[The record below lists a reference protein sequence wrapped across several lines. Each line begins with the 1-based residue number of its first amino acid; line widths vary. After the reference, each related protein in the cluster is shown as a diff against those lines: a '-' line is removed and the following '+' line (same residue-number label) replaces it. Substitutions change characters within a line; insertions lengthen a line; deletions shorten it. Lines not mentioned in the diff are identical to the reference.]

1 MLKYPC
7 LVLDHDD
14 TAVKSELTVNY
25 PCFLL
30 ALEKFRPGE
39 TMEYPEFV
47 DWCFRHEF
55 TDFLRLKYDFT
66 EEELL
71 EEYHMWQD
79 YSKTHIPPAYEGVR
93 ELIAEQ
99 KKRGGMVCVV
109 SLSSRENIL
118 RDYRT
123 HFGMEP
129 DMVFSCDDP
138 RDQRKPNPYPLEQIM
153 ACFSL
158 SPYQLLMIDDLP
170 TGPQMAAKAGVP
182 SVFAAWSRQE
192 SPGLMEAMSELCDF
206 TFHSTEDLRK
216 FLFD

>member
-55 TDFLRLKYDFT
+55 TDFLRIKYDFT

-79 YSKTHIPPAYEGVR
+79 YSKTHIPPAYEGIR

-99 KKRGGMVCVV
+99 KKQGGMVCVV

-129 DMVFSCDDP
+129 DLVFSCDDP

-153 ACFSL
+153 ARFSL
-158 SPYQLLMIDDLP
+158 SPSQLLMIDDLP

>member
-55 TDFLRLKYDFT
+55 TDFLRIKYDFT

-79 YSKTHIPPAYEGVR
+79 YSKTHIPPAYEGIR

-129 DMVFSCDDP
+129 DLVFSCDDP

-153 ACFSL
+153 ARFSL
-158 SPYQLLMIDDLP
+158 SPSQLLMIDDLP

>member
-55 TDFLRLKYDFT
+55 TDFLRIKYDFT

-79 YSKTHIPPAYEGVR
+79 YSKIHIPPAYEGIR

-129 DMVFSCDDP
+129 DLVFSCDDP

-153 ACFSL
+153 ARCSL
-158 SPYQLLMIDDLP
+158 SPSQLLMIDDLP

>member
-14 TAVKSELTVNY
+14 TVVKSELTVNY

-55 TDFLRLKYDFT
+55 TDFLRIKYDFT

-153 ACFSL
+153 ARCSL
-158 SPYQLLMIDDLP
+158 SPSQLLMIDDLP

-206 TFHSTEDLRK
+206 TFHSTEELRK

>member
-14 TAVKSELTVNY
+14 TAVASELTVNY
-25 PCFLL
+25 PCFLDSL
-30 ALEKFRPGE
+30 KKFRPGQ
-39 TMEYPEFV
+39 TMDYPEFV

-55 TDFLRLKYDFT
+55 TDFLRIKYDFT

-71 EEYHMWQD
+71 EEYHMWQE
-79 YSKTHIPPAYEGVR
+79 YAATRIPPAYEGIR
-93 ELIAEQ
+93 ELILEQ
-99 KKRGGMVCVV
+99 KKRGGLVCVV

-129 DMVFSCDDP
+129 DMIFSCNDP

-153 ACFSL
+153 ERYNL
-158 SPYQLLMIDDLP
+158 SPSQLLMVDDLP
-170 TGPQMAAKAGVP
+170 TGCQMASAAGVP
-182 SVFAAWSRQE
+182 TAFAAWSRQE
-192 SPGLMEAMSELCDF
+192 SPGLMKAMSELCDF

>member
-30 ALEKFRPGE
+30 ALEKFRPGK

-55 TDFLRLKYDFT
+55 TDFLRIKYDFT

-79 YSKTHIPPAYEGVR
+79 YSKTHISPAYEGIR

-153 ACFSL
+153 ARCSL
-158 SPYQLLMIDDLP
+158 SPSQLLMIDDLP

>member
-55 TDFLRLKYDFT
+55 TDFLRIKYDFT

-79 YSKTHIPPAYEGVR
+79 YSKTHIPPAYEGIR

-129 DMVFSCDDP
+129 DMIFSCDDP

-153 ACFSL
+153 ARCSL
-158 SPYQLLMIDDLP
+158 SSSQLLMIDDLP

-182 SVFAAWSRQE
+182 SVFAAWSRQDR
-192 SPGLMEAMSELCDF
+192 PGLMEAMSELCDF

>member
-55 TDFLRLKYDFT
+55 TDFLRIKYGFS

-79 YSKTHIPPAYEGVR
+79 YSKTHIPPAYEGIR

-99 KKRGGMVCVV
+99 KNRGGMVCVV

-129 DMVFSCDDP
+129 DLVFSCDDP

-153 ACFSL
+153 ARCSL
-158 SPYQLLMIDDLP
+158 SSSQLLMIDDLP

>member
-55 TDFLRLKYDFT
+55 TDFLRIKYDFT

-79 YSKTHIPPAYEGVR
+79 YSKTHIPPAYEGIR

-129 DMVFSCDDP
+129 DLVFSCDDP

-153 ACFSL
+153 ARCSL
-158 SPYQLLMIDDLP
+158 SSSQLLMIDDLP

>member
-30 ALEKFRPGE
+30 ALEKFRPGK

-55 TDFLRLKYDFT
+55 TDFLRIKYDFT

-79 YSKTHIPPAYEGVR
+79 YSKTHIPPAYEGIR

-129 DMVFSCDDP
+129 DMIFSCDDP
-138 RDQRKPNPYPLEQIM
+138 RDQRKPNPYPLEQII
-153 ACFSL
+153 ARFSL
-158 SPYQLLMIDDLP
+158 SPSQLLMIDDLP

-192 SPGLMEAMSELCDF
+192 SPGLMEAMSELCDY